1 MTNLEYSITRNCAGR
16 VVSDKRCKVLLAV
29 FLALLLLLVV
39 GVVIAAV
46 RWVSRAL
53 QCDVM

>member
-1 MTNLEYSITRNCAGR
+1 MTNLEYSITRNWAGR